1 MWANMMQ
8 VNVHEA
14 KAQLSEL
21 LERAA
26 RGEEIVIAK
35 RGKPFVRLVRVEDRT
50 PRCPGIAKGRL
61 TDAFFEPLP
70 DDELVAWDQ

>member
-1 MWANMMQ
+1 MLL
-8 VNVHEA
+8 NVHQA

-35 RGKPFVRLVRVEDRT
+35 RGKPFVRLVRVEDRE
-50 PRCPGIAKGRL
+50 PRRPGVARGRL

-70 DDELVAWDQ
+70 DDELEAWDQR

>member
-1 MWANMMQ
+1 MII
-8 VNVHEA
+8 NVHQA

-21 LERAA
+21 LERVA

-35 RGKPFVRLVRVEDRT
+35 RGKPFVRLVRVEDRA
-50 PRCPGIAKGRL
+50 PRQPGIAKGQL

-70 DDELVAWDQ
+70 EEELEAWGQ